1 MSRPGPFGT
10 PYCLGFDDVERALER
25 VAKNA
30 PESYPPINIE
40 EPSEG
45 QLRVTLA
52 VAGFAPEQLNVT
64 LGGRE
69 LTVRGEKPQ
78 GTEGDPRVFLHKGIA
93 ARGFQR
99 SFILADGWEILEA
112 RLSNGLL
119 TIELKRQRAT
129 SQNRQ
134 IPITSQ

>member
-1 MSRPGPFGT
+1 
-10 PYCLGFDDVERALER
+10 
-25 VAKNA
+25 
-30 PESYPPINIE
+30 
-40 EPSEG
+40 
-45 QLRVTLA
+45 
-52 VAGFAPEQLNVT
+52 
-64 LGGRE
+64 
-69 LTVRGEKPQ
+69 
-78 GTEGDPRVFLHKGIA
+78 VFLHKGIA

-129 SQNRQ
+129 SQIRQ